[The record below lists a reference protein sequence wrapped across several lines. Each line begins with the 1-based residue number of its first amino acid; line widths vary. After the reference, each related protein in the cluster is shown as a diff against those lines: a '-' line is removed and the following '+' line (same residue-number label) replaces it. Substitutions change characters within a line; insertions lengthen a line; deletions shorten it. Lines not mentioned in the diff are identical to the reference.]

1 MDLPF
6 RRVCFDRPLRGR
18 LNNRVPNI
26 MLILLPPS
34 ETKRPGGRRRPV
46 DLATLALPT
55 LAPQREAVVDALV
68 ALSAD
73 ETEAARVL
81 KLGATQRGEVA
92 INAALRT
99 APTMA
104 AIDRYTGVLYDALD
118 AASLTPSAR
127 AWAGRNVLIHSAPF
141 GPVGALDAIPAYR
154 LGAGVSLPGLPPL
167 TRVWAD
173 AVTAA
178 LAAASESFVLDLRS
192 EAYVALGPVP
202 ASLPS
207 VYVRVVADGA
217 DGAVRALNHFNK
229 HAKGALVRRLA
240 LERPRIGSR
249 RSLVRWM
256 DAVGLR
262 VRDGAGGR
270 TRTVRLRRAHPCV
283 ARGPRVTAVTRSGRR
298 AATQAAQFL
307 SRAGVHR

>member
-1 MDLPF
+1 
-6 RRVCFDRPLRGR
+6 
-18 LNNRVPNI
+18 

-46 DLATLALPT
+46 ELGTLALPS
-55 LAPQREAVVDALV
+55 LAPQRETVVDALV

-73 ETEAARVL
+73 EPSASRVL

-92 INAALRT
+92 INAALRA

-118 AASLTPSAR
+118 AASLPPSAR
-127 AWAGRNVLIHSAPF
+127 AWVGRNVLIHSAPF
-141 GPVGALDAIPAYR
+141 GPVGALDPIPAYR

-178 LAAASESFVLDLRS
+178 LGAASESFVLDLRS
-192 EAYVALGPVP
+192 EAYVALGPLP

-207 VYVRVVADGA
+207 AYVRVVADGA

-229 HAKGALVRRLA
+229 HAKGALVRGLA

-249 RSLVRWM
+249 GALVRWM
-256 DAVGLR
+256 DAAGLR
-262 VRDGAGGR
+262 VRDGAGGE
-270 TRTVRLRRAHPCV
+270 LELFA
-283 ARGPRVTAVTRSGRR
+283 
-298 AATQAAQFL
+298 
-307 SRAGVHR
+307 